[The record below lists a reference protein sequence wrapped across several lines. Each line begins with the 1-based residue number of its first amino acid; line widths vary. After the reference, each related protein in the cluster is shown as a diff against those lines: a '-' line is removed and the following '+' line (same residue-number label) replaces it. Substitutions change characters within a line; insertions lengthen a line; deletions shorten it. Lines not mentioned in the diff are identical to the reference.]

1 MRGWRNCALTIES
14 VAAQGFADEVLPAN
28 YGPVALFL
36 DVDGTL
42 LDLAE
47 RPERVVTPAGLISTL
62 ARTERKL
69 GGALA
74 LISGRPLDDLDRL
87 FAPLRLRASG
97 VHGAEVRFDPD
108 APAIPS
114 PQASEL
120 PASLWTALTAALKEF
135 PGVFAENKRYS
146 FAIHYRQAPHAGA
159 ALRKAVTRLV
169 EAEPRIPVEVMA
181 AHCAIELKAPG
192 LRQGPGDRGVSLTS
206 RFCRPRAGFHRRR
219 CDRRSRLRRRLRARR
234 PGLFGRTPAPLDGR
248 RLRAAPRRSRLARRV
263 RGGEGRRMTQQR
275 QTRTQNLDLALIG
288 NSCAAALIDRN
299 ARIVWWCFPYFDSD
313 PVFSRLLAGDEE
325 KGFCDVALAGL
336 VETESRYLRNT
347 AIVETI
353 LTDDERGE
361 GADHRFC
368 AAIRSFRAP
377 VPAAADHPPDRAS
390 RGFAASCHSRSGDP
404 QLRAPDDQRGGWLQS
419 HPLCR
424 RVPGHAADDRR
435 AALLHRQ

>member
-1 MRGWRNCALTIES
+1 MRGWRNWALTIES

-97 VHGAEVRFDPD
+97 VHGAEMRFDPD

-114 PQASEL
+114 PQVSEL
-120 PASLWTALTAALKEF
+120 PASLWMALTAALKEF

-159 ALRKAVTRLV
+159 ALREGGHAARRGRAADSGRSDDGALRHR
-169 EAEPRIPVEVMA
+169 AESA
-181 AHCAIELKAPG
+181 G

-206 RFCRPRAGFHRRR
+206 RFRRPRAGFRRRR

-234 PGLFGRTPAPLDGR
+234 PGLFGRTSAPLDGR
-248 RLRAAPRRSRLARRV
+248 RLQRPRDVRDWLAEFA
-263 RGGEGRRMTQQR
+263 EGR
-275 QTRTQNLDLALIG
+275 D
-288 NSCAAALIDRN
+288 
-299 ARIVWWCFPYFDSD
+299 
-313 PVFSRLLAGDEE
+313 
-325 KGFCDVALAGL
+325 
-336 VETESRYLRNT
+336 
-347 AIVETI
+347 
-353 LTDDERGE
+353 
-361 GADHRFC
+361 GA
-368 AAIRSFRAP
+368 
-377 VPAAADHPPDRAS
+377 
-390 RGFAASCHSRSGDP
+390 
-404 QLRAPDDQRGGWLQS
+404 
-419 HPLCR
+419 
-424 RVPGHAADDRR
+424 
-435 AALLHRQ
+435 